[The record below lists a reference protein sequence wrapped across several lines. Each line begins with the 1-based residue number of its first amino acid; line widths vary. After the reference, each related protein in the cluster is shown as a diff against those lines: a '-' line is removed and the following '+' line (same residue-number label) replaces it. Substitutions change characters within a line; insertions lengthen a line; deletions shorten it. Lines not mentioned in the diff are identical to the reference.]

1 MLISLISTKIKDIKK
16 KKLIISE
23 EVLFKF
29 LAFEKKK
36 KNIWSKNFFLF
47 TLSIINTFF
56 LF

>member
-36 KNIWSKNFFLF
+36 KKIYGLKIFFYLHYQ
-47 TLSIINTFF
+47 L
-56 LF
+56 